1 MKYIVVPIIG
11 ALALSACSKT
21 VTQEQIAAKR
31 FEYNQKEVKETVKEI
46 PKWFLDVPTEEGKMY
61 AVGSAQ
67 TPDLQ
72 LTIDI
77 AILGAKNTL
86 ADSMNSRLRSQTKQF
101 VTKLGNDDL
110 DSIVMTEV
118 EKATRNLV
126 LDADVSG
133 WQQKELEIY
142 PSGSQY
148 RAYVLLEYS
157 DAMATNILHKRIL
170 QNSSLHSKIRST
182 EAFKE
187 LDAAVNEYNET
198 E

>member
-1 MKYIVVPIIG
+1 MKYIMVPIIG

-72 LTIDI
+72 LTIDL
-77 AILGAKNTL
+77 AILGAKTTL

>member
-1 MKYIVVPIIG
+1 MVPIIG

-72 LTIDI
+72 LTIDL
-77 AILGAKNTL
+77 AILGAKTTL